1 MQTTARDEWRNG
13 WSAVL
18 ICFVCYGIAG
28 CYSAMTTLFIGPLE
42 SEFGWSRTTITLG
55 LSMVGVLGL
64 VLSPF
69 IGLLVDRWGTKRV
82 GLPGLILF
90 TGGLA
95 LLSTVS
101 ANHWH
106 WWTLWLIVALG
117 AVLAQANVWVTAV
130 SKRFDHTRGKALAI
144 MMCGNGAAVAIYPV
158 FLNWVI
164 ETYGWRTG
172 YLAFGGSA
180 ALVTLPALILFFH
193 DSGRS
198 STTPSVAASPSG
210 PPAAPRATT
219 GLGVREAMLSTVFLR
234 IALVTVLMTSGI
246 VAINVHMMP
255 MMIDFGL
262 TRDHIAAALPLVGI
276 GAIVGRLGTGALL
289 DRFPGNVVGAIG
301 FLVPAIAVL
310 ILLLLGV
317 GGPLPFVVTFLFGV
331 GLGVEID
338 VVAYISTRYFGLKNH
353 GVLFGTIT
361 GGMAF
366 AAGFGPML
374 ASAAYDLS
382 GSYRVMLL
390 ADMGLFV
397 LSSLMVGSL
406 GAYPNLDEP
415 VDRAA
420 PAHPM
425 MGQGSGADMQDPL
438 DSLT

>member
-1 MQTTARDEWRNG
+1 MQATARDEWRHG
-13 WSAVL
+13 WSTVL
-18 ICFVCYGIAG
+18 IAFTCYGIAG

-82 GLPGLILF
+82 GLPGLVLYC
-90 TGGLA
+90 GGLA

-101 ANHWH
+101 GNHWH
-106 WWTLWLIVALG
+106 WWALWLIVALG
-117 AVLAQANVWVTAV
+117 AVLAQANVWITAV
-130 SKRFDHTRGKALAI
+130 SKRFDRTRGKALAL
-144 MMCGNGAAVAIYPV
+144 MMCGNGAAVAIYPL
-158 FLNWVI
+158 FLNRVI
-164 ETYGWRTG
+164 ETYGWRAG

-193 DSGRS
+193 DTGRDS
-198 STTPSVAASPSG
+198 APAPSAAS
-210 PPAAPRATT
+210 RATT
-219 GLGVREAMLSTVFLR
+219 GLGVREAMLSTVFVR
-234 IALVTVLMTSGI
+234 IFLVTVLMTAAI

-255 MMIDFGL
+255 MMIGFGL
-262 TRDHIAAALPLVGI
+262 TRDHVAAALPLVGI
-276 GAIVGRLGTGALL
+276 GAVIGRLGTGTLL

-310 ILLLLGV
+310 IMLLLGL
-317 GGPLPFVVTFLFGV
+317 GGPLPFVVTFLFGM

-374 ASAAYDLS
+374 AGAAYDLS
-382 GSYRVMLL
+382 GSYTILL
-390 ADMGLFV
+390 MTDLALFV

-406 GAYPNLDEP
+406 GAYPDFGE
-415 VDRAA
+415 RADPSA
-420 PAHPM
+420 AAHPFA
-425 MGQGSGADMQDPL
+425 GQGAGADLQDPL
-438 DSLT
+438 EAGA